1 MPWTFYNASGQK
13 LSSAATSIN
22 VLDIDGATD
31 IGEDIANGDLLIIDN
46 GAGGTNRRTTVDR
59 IKTYVGPGAQVT
71 MLETDS
77 AATSD
82 TTLSDQAPFAVTV
95 GANENWHIRMVLHFT
110 IYTAGDLKWTFTAP
124 TSCTAEM
131 FSRMWLRTGGETD
144 ESWGATPGT
153 GIALIA
159 SSNNEYAVVIDAI
172 FENEGNAGTIQFQ
185 WAQNSSSG
193 SATTL
198 HDVSVMEA
206 WKQT

>member
-1 MPWTFYNASGQK
+1 MAHRATGEGVTMPWTFYNANGQR
-13 LSSAATSIN
+13 LSSAATNIS

-144 ESWGATPGT
+144 ES
-153 GIALIA
+153 
-159 SSNNEYAVVIDAI
+159 DAI